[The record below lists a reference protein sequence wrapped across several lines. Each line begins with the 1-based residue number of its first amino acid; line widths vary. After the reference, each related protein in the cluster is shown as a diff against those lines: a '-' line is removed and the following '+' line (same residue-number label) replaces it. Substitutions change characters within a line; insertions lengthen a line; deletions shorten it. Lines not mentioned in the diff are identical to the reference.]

1 MAEQDQ
7 DERQRHDRAA
17 LPVPLTVMAVHVH
30 PPVTDCSAD
39 VTERNAMA
47 KFSAAGIVEPLDYDF
62 TDLKDEKRLED
73 VEGTITEPTSK
84 QVRAFNLAAPDDIR
98 RLSAELA
105 KAGEE
110 ADDELPGLAGVAA
123 VLETLSMRSAALSE
137 EAVDRKSG
145 VLSVLWSR
153 HPTAA
158 HLEKLPYRIMSA
170 FAAWVTKEVMD
181 PEAVTGGGGAQVV
194 NLRSSAA
201 G

>member
-1 MAEQDQ
+1 MYIPPSLIV
-7 DERQRHDRAA
+7 A
-17 LPVPLTVMAVHVH
+17 LTLRKGP
-30 PPVTDCSAD
+30 
-39 VTERNAMA
+39 AMA
-47 KFSAAGIVEPLDYDF
+47 KFQAAGIVEELAFDF
-62 TDLKDEKRLED
+62 TGLRDVKGLED
-73 VEGTITEPTSK
+73 VEGVITEPTSK
-84 QVRAFNLAAPDDIR
+84 QVRAFNLAATDEIR

-123 VLETLSMRSAALSE
+123 GLETLSMRSAALSE

>member
-1 MAEQDQ
+1 MAGF
-7 DERQRHDRAA
+7 
-17 LPVPLTVMAVHVH
+17 
-30 PPVTDCSAD
+30 
-39 VTERNAMA
+39 NAE
-47 KFSAAGIVEPLDYDF
+47 GIVEPLAYNLRPFVDA
-62 TDLKDEKRLED
+62 ED
-73 VEGTITEPTSK
+73 VIREPTSA
-84 QVRAFNLAAPDDIR
+84 QVRAFNLAATDEIQ
-98 RLSAELA
+98 RLSAEIA
-105 KAGEE
+105 KAGDD

-137 EAVDRKSG
+137 EAVHRQAVMLSALCSG
-145 VLSVLWSR
+145 

-158 HLEKLPYRIMSA
+158 QLEKLPYRIMSA